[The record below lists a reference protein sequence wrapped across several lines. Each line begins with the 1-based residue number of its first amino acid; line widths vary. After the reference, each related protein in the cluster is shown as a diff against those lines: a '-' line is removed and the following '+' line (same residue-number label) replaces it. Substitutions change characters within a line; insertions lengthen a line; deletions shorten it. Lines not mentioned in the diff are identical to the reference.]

1 MNVAIVAMVNM
12 TTNLSDGSAALEVC
26 PPAAGRSFDPDRAR
40 LVEVTGVKATYLL
53 SLVFPQPSKSTH
65 TAMVYNTKQL
75 LSEKF

>member
-40 LVEVTGVKATYLL
+40 LVEVTGVEVTLFS
-53 SLVFPQPSKSTH
+53 SLVLP
-65 TAMVYNTKQL
+65 
-75 LSEKF
+75 